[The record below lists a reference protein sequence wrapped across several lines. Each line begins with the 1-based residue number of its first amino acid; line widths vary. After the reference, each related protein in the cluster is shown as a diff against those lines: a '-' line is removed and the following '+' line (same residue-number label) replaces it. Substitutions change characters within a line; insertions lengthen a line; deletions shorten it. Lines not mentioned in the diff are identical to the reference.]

1 MTAHIFPT
9 PHSVTDKTW
18 KSPEEG
24 AFTPWTLAEVICQ
37 DWIYCLLIVQADNVT
52 LGNVNSAD

>member
-18 KSPEEG
+18 KSAKEG
-24 AFTPWTLAEVICQ
+24 AFTPRTLAEVLCQ
-37 DWIYCLLIVQADNVT
+37 DWIYCLLIVQAYSVT
-52 LGNVNSAD
+52 LGKVNSAD

>member
-1 MTAHIFPT
+1 MTAHIFLT

-18 KSPEEG
+18 KSTKEG

-37 DWIYCLLIVQADNVT
+37 GWIYCLLNVQAYNAT
-52 LGNVNSAD
+52 LGNVNNVD